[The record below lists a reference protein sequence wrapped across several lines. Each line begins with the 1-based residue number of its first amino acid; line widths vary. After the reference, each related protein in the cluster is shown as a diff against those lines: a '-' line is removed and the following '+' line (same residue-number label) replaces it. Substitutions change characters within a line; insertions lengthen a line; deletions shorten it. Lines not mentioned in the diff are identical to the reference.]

1 MAAKDLE
8 KAEEQGLTEFF
19 KLTSKINTSNMM
31 AFNFEGKIQKYAS
44 PEEIIEEFYP
54 QRLAYY
60 QKRKASDSWEFR
72 GWSAYFFGYAGIPS
86 ERVANTIRAPLEP
99 GTVRENDCGQTA
111 CRVESEEERSYG

>member
-19 KLTSKINTSNMM
+19 KLTTKINTSNMM
-31 AFNFEGKIQKYAS
+31 CFNFEGKIQKYAS

-60 QKRKASDSWEFR
+60 QKRKASVSLEFKG
-72 GWSAYFFGYAGIPS
+72 GWKTRFFRLHRTS
-86 ERVANTIRAPLEP
+86 LRMSCKRNLNV
-99 GTVRENDCGQTA
+99 
-111 CRVESEEERSYG
+111 CRTRHDLSR